1 MSRLVVIGAGT
12 MGLAAAYRAS
22 KDGHEVDLI
31 EASPEAGGMAGHF
44 DFDGISIERFYHF
57 ICRTDLDTFS
67 LLKELGLNDELMWRP
82 TTMGFFTENTLHP
95 WGDPVSLLRLP
106 HVGLI
111 DKIRYGLFAFICVRR
126 NHWPALEKE
135 SAQSWIVR
143 WCGANNYA
151 RFWKPLFEHKF
162 YEYADNIS
170 AAWIWTRIRRIG
182 RSRKSIFHEELGYI
196 KGGSM
201 TLMNALVEGIRA
213 NGGRVHLGNPVQQ
226 VTVRDGKVTG
236 VQTANGHFPADA
248 VICTTPTPLVS
259 GIVPDLP
266 VAWKERFSAIHNIG
280 VICVIF
286 KLSRSVSPHF
296 WINVSEPDIDI
307 PGVIE
312 FSNLRNVGDN
322 SIVYVPYYMPVTN
335 KKFTWPDDDLL
346 SEAFQCLQRI
356 NPALTRDDIV
366 ATKVARLRHGQ
377 PICEP
382 GFAAKIPPVQTPI
395 EGLQIADT
403 CYYYP
408 EDRGISESIRLG
420 SEMAKS
426 LGVLESYVLPDEP
439 PARSVV
445 TS

>member
-1 MSRLVVIGAGT
+1 MSRVVVIGAGA
-12 MGLAAAYRAS
+12 MGLAAAYRAT

-31 EASPEAGGMAGHF
+31 EAAPEAGGMAGHF

-57 ICRTDLDTFS
+57 VCRSDHPTFT
-67 LLKELGLNDELMWRP
+67 LLQELGLADKLRWRF
-82 TTMGFFTENTLHP
+82 TTMGFFNANKLHP
-95 WGDPVSLLRLP
+95 WGDPISLLRLSSLGI
-106 HVGLI
+106 V
-111 DKIRYGLFAFICVRR
+111 DKLRYGLFAFVCVRR
-126 NHWPALEKE
+126 NNWPALENE
-135 SAQSWIVR
+135 SARDWIVR
-143 WCGANNYA
+143 WCGASIYE
-151 RFWKPLFEHKF
+151 RLWKPLFDHKF

-182 RSRKSIFHEELGYI
+182 RSRKSIFQEELGYI
-196 KGGSM
+196 DGGTM
-201 TLMNALVEGIRA
+201 TLVNALVDGIRS

-226 VTVRDGKVTG
+226 ITTHNGRVTG
-236 VQTANGHFPADA
+236 VQTSKGYYPADA

-259 GIVPDLP
+259 ALVPDLP
-266 VAWKERFSAIHNIG
+266 SDWKQRYNAIHNIG

-296 WINVSEPDIDI
+296 WVNVSEPDIDI

-312 FSNLRNVGDN
+312 FSNLRKAGDDT
-322 SIVYVPYYMPVTN
+322 IVYVPYYMPVTN
-335 KKFTWPDDDLL
+335 KKFSWPDADLL

-356 NPALTRDDIV
+356 NPALTTDNII

-395 EGLQIADT
+395 SGLQIADT

-408 EDRGISESIRLG
+408 EDRGIAESVRLG
-420 SEMAKS
+420 AAMAES
-426 LGVLESYVLPDEP
+426 LGKVSTTPN
-439 PARSVV
+439 S